1 MTFTNLIVILC
12 CFVVMA
18 YSIKIIVNSY
28 NPKAAVYVNM
38 YSIYYIFLLSTLLF
52 ASACNSYIE
61 TMSAGS
67 SSGVPSTKSP
77 DGYPPKSPDGVT
89 VQPNSLLNSEAQKQ
103 SADLTSEDEQKL
115 KNDEAA
121 QANTLTTPVSPIPG
135 PINPGQPGSGPIN
148 PGQPGSGPI
157 NPGQPGSG
165 PINPGQPGSGSLNP
179 VPLNP
184 VPLNPVPLNPG
195 QLNPVPLNP
204 GQLNPDLSSGPINPV
219 QLNPGQ
225 LNPDLSSGPINP
237 VQLNPGQPVPG
248 QPSSG
253 PINHE
258 PQTNTRVDIAIN
270 NLTKAGEDN
279 SEAQLKLQNATDINS
294 RNPSAEN
301 QQALDEAKAKLE
313 ETRQALG
320 AAQAEV
326 EAATT
331 EAQATEAQ
339 AAARPSQSTE
349 VEAAIAMQ
357 TEVENASEKVK
368 NAKEIFNKNSNDENK
383 KALKSAENDLT
394 KIILDHMLKEVSQTD
409 DQSQR
414 EPTDAE
420 KQLEVAIQTM
430 KDAIETNNESNI
442 DELQEQLNAAV
453 ELVYTKRTEE
463 VKTAEILTKSITA
476 SDQVKLAEAEE
487 KEAEAKLK
495 EAQMAFAQ
503 AILVLQFAEVAH
515 HNGKPNSKEY
525 LEEAQKKDEET
536 GAAVRKAIEYL
547 ENARAVTLAAKEN
560 LTPKSET
567 VEPVKVPQE
576 NVEELEAKVEEL
588 KAKVEVLKAKVETTR
603 GSIPDNTSNPE
614 YDSNLNNH
622 TQALEELKKA
632 KEELEK
638 AEKELTLQKAIKE
651 QNELKPQE
659 QESTPGDD
667 FKETFEKA
675 FEHATAAN
683 KKKEETQQNLS
694 NAQKELSQVR
704 QTIKYDSNEQT
715 IQLYDN
721 KSNELNIAFE
731 AAKKAGQ
738 ESYTAFKTL
747 NELIQK
753 YDKQPKYKQSEEE
766 QSKNRELH
774 DKAGDILNKLDE
786 LNKQSTTLYENIN
799 DENMVLS
806 QYIGKKD
813 DTSKQKFKETIEK
826 IKNLNNEFATIQQNI
841 NDLDAEL
848 SQLFPSENDF
858 KQQ

>member
-1 MTFTNLIVILC
+1 MRLMTFTNLIIILC
-12 CFVVMA
+12 CFVVMS

-77 DGYPPKSPDGVT
+77 DGVT
-89 VQPNSLLNSEAQKQ
+89 VQPNSLLNFAAQKQ
-103 SADLTSEDEQKL
+103 SAHLASEDEQKL

-121 QANTLTTPVSPIPG
+121 AAQAKTLTTPVSP
-135 PINPGQPGSGPIN
+135 
-148 PGQPGSGPI
+148 
-157 NPGQPGSG
+157 
-165 PINPGQPGSGSLNP
+165 
-179 VPLNP
+179 
-184 VPLNPVPLNPG
+184 
-195 QLNPVPLNP
+195 
-204 GQLNPDLSSGPINPV
+204 NPDLSSGS
-219 QLNPGQ
+219 LNLGQ
-225 LNPDLSSGPINP
+225 P
-237 VQLNPGQPVPG
+237 NPGQPSTVPPISVQPISVQPDSVQPDSVSPGSVPPGSVPPGSVPPGSVPPDSVQPDSLQPISG
-248 QPSSG
+248 QPGSESLNHDLSSNSSS
-253 PINHE
+253 I
-258 PQTNTRVDIAIN
+258 
-270 NLTKAGEDN
+270 KAH
-279 SEAQLKLQNATDINS
+279 
-294 RNPSAEN
+294 
-301 QQALDEAKAKLE
+301 AK
-313 ETRQALG
+313 
-320 AAQAEV
+320 V
-326 EAATT
+326 EAAT
-331 EAQATEAQ
+331 TEAQ

-357 TEVENASEKVK
+357 KKVENASEKVK
-368 NAKEIFNKNSNDENK
+368 NAKKVLDDNHDETNK

-394 KIILDHMLKEVSQTD
+394 NIILDHMLKEVSKTD
-409 DQSQR
+409 DQSQT
-414 EPTDAE
+414 EPTEAE
-420 KQLEVAIQTM
+420 KQLESAIKNM
-430 KDAIETNNESNI
+430 KEANEESNI

-453 ELVYTKRTEE
+453 DLVYNKRKEAVIERTETVNNAKQQQMTPE
-463 VKTAEILTKSITA
+463 Y
-476 SDQVKLAEAEE
+476 QVNLAEAKE

-495 EAQMAFAQ
+495 EAQMARAQ
-503 AILVLQFAEVAH
+503 AILVLQFAQVAH
-515 HNGKPNSKEY
+515 HNSKPNSEEY
-525 LEEAQKKDEET
+525 LEEAKRKDKET
-536 GAAVRKAIEYL
+536 GAAVREAIKHL

-560 LTPKSET
+560 LKPKSET

-614 YDSNLNNH
+614 YDSNLNNY

-638 AEKELTLQKAIKE
+638 AEKELTLPKAIKE

-659 QESTPGDD
+659 QESTPEDD

-694 NAQKELSQVR
+694 NAQRELSEVR
-704 QTIKYDSNEQT
+704 ETIKYDSNEQT

-721 KSNELNIAFE
+721 KSDKLNIAFE

-799 DENMVLS
+799 TENMGLGE
-806 QYIGKKD
+806 YIGRD
-813 DTSKQKFKETIEK
+813 DDDSKQKFKKTIEK
-826 IKNLNNEFATIQQNI
+826 IKFLNTKFTEIQTNI
-841 NDLDAEL
+841 NELEAEL
-848 SQLFPSENDF
+848 SNLFLSENNF